1 MYRWTPRD
9 YVFHAVNYAVLLGFA
24 LICAYPFYYLLIAT
38 LSTPNAVDRGLVVL
52 YPVNFTLDNYAS
64 IVRITGISSAFF
76 ISLARTCIG
85 TTLTVLLSAMFAY
98 TLTKRELP
106 IRRTLYR
113 ISVVSMYV
121 SAGLIPWF
129 LVMRAY
135 GLQNNFL
142 LYILPTAVSPF
153 FLVLIKVYIEQIP
166 PELEESAL
174 IDGAG
179 YWTIFWRIILP
190 LCVPVLAAVA
200 VFSAVAQWN
209 TWFDNMILVSNP
221 NLQTLQYVL
230 WTYLSQSEQLVM
242 AVTRDLTAMNRVRDL
257 QVTPTS
263 IRMTITMVVTLPIIF
278 VYPFVQRFFVK
289 GIMLGAIKG

>member
-1 MYRWTPRD
+1 MYRWSVWD
-9 YVFHAVNYAVLLGFA
+9 YAFHGLNYLLLIGFA

-38 LSTPNAVDRGLVVL
+38 LSEPNAVDRGLVVL
-52 YPVNFTLDNYAS
+52 FPVNFTLDNYTS
-64 IVRITGISSAFF
+64 ILRIDGIVRAFF
-76 ISLARTCIG
+76 VSVARTIVG
-85 TTLTVLLSAMFAY
+85 TALTVLLSAMFAY

-106 IRRTLYR
+106 FRRAMYR
-113 ISVVSMYV
+113 ISIVSMYL

-129 LVMRAY
+129 LVMKAY

-142 LYILPTAVSPF
+142 LYVLPTAVSPF

-166 PELEESAL
+166 PELEESAR

-190 LCVPVLAAVA
+190 LCVPVLAAVS

-221 NLQTLQYVL
+221 NLQTLQYLL
-230 WTYLSQSEQLVM
+230 WTYLSQSEQLAM
-242 AVTRDLTAMNRVRDL
+242 AVTRDLTAMNRVQEF
-257 QVTPTS
+257 QVTPGS
-263 IRMTITMVVTLPIIF
+263 IRMAITMVVTVPIIL